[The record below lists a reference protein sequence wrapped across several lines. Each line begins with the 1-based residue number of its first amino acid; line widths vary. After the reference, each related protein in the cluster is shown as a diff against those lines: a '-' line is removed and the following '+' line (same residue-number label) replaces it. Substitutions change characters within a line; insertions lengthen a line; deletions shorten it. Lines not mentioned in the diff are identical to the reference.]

1 MAHRMCVREISFFAP
16 PPPPPQPVQQAN
28 GSHLYFTVVLS
39 HLAMAGISPVA
50 PGARALTV
58 AGAHPRGLAGNA
70 SPPLATTASCFGIVE
85 ILSVVG
91 VQQDPRFKHC
101 SQ

>member
-1 MAHRMCVREISFFAP
+1 MAHRMCVREISFFA